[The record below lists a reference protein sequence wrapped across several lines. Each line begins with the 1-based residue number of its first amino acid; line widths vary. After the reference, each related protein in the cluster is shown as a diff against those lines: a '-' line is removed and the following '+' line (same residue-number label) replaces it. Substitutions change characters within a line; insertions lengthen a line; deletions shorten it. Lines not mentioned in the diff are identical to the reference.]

1 MNSTMRKYRDDII
14 KVVGRGPMS
23 SDEIQ
28 KIGVK
33 VLGKKFAGVYPQDD
47 VPKLKPGHYYIVN
60 TGGRNGPGR
69 HWTAIAVSKAG
80 VPHVYDSFARNTRK
94 LLWQEERKIIGS
106 GAHPVE
112 SNKTADQRGSS
123 MICGQL
129 SLAWLFL
136 CHTDGF
142 RVADAA

>member
-1 MNSTMRKYRDDII
+1 MNPIMKAYRDDVI
-14 KVVGRGPMS
+14 KLVGRGPMS
-23 SDEIQ
+23 SDEIR
-28 KIGVK
+28 KIGIK
-33 VLGKKFAGVYPQDD
+33 VLGKKFAGVFPQDD
-47 VPKLKPGHYYIVN
+47 VPKLKAGFYYIVN
-60 TGGRNGPGR
+60 TGGRDGPGR

-94 LLWQEERKIIGS
+94 LLWAEERKMLGS

-136 CHTDGF
+136 VHSDGF